1 MKVGAEPKKM
11 AILGGLLLVAGYFLI
26 SNWTSGPPTAST
38 PATPAR
44 QATSAPSPAPQA
56 SRAPEAESGAEV
68 GRPVPRSTVR
78 GSDRSRAL
86 QEFRPSLVRRRAG
99 EKQDTGE
106 IDPTLRTDLLAK
118 LEKVPA
124 TDQARNLFEFSA
136 EPLPKTPEPKIIP
149 KQGST
154 HAKIGELSGIGP
166 DTGKGAEAAI
176 RRAPPIPLKFFGYTM
191 EDQTKRAFFL
201 AGDEILIGAE
211 GEIVKKRYKV
221 VRIGVSSAVV
231 EDVESKSE
239 QTLKLEAEAG

>member
-1 MKVGAEPKKM
+1 MKVGAEPKKV

-26 SNWTSGPPTAST
+26 SNWTSGPPST
-38 PATPAR
+38 SAPAAPATG
-44 QATSAPSPAPQA
+44 TVSTPSPAPQI
-56 SRAPEAESGAEV
+56 SRGPEAEV

-118 LEKVPA
+118 LESVPA
-124 TDQARNLFEFSA
+124 TGQARNLFEFSA

-149 KQGST
+149 KSGAN

-166 DTGKGAEAAI
+166 DTGKGPEAAS
-176 RRAPPIPLKFFGYTM
+176 RRAPPIPLKFFGYTV
-191 EDQTKRAFFL
+191 ENQTKRAFFL

-211 GEIVKKRYKV
+211 GEIVKRRYKV
-221 VRIGVSSAVV
+221 VRIGVNSAVV
-231 EDVESKSE
+231 EDVENKSE